1 MGASQHGLLAVKLAW
16 DAPNVEAEE
25 PKSTRRTND
34 VGPTGVR
41 TAENLRRIRDARG
54 LSTARLSKLLE
65 DVGRPIQP
73 TGITKI
79 EKKERKVDVDDLVAL
94 ALVLNVSPLALLLP
108 PVDGDESV
116 SLAPAVE
123 VPAWLAWEWAEG
135 TSPATE
141 TIVGAGEDAL
151 LRETAAY
158 ESLSLPP
165 QRLNERQQPASRAAF
180 MLRAQVRQLVLGL
193 LRDAPKQASRGRLSE
208 ARRWYGRLTD
218 ELEHVSYALEN
229 SEE

>member
-1 MGASQHGLLAVKLAW
+1 MGASQYGLLAVKLAW

-34 VGPTGVR
+34 VGPTGAR

-65 DVGRPIQP
+65 GVGRPIQP

-116 SLAPAVE
+116 SLAPTVE
-123 VPAWLAWEWAEG
+123 IPAWLAWEWAEG
-135 TSPATE
+135 ASPAVDA
-141 TIVGAGEDAL
+141 IAGDEEDLL
-151 LRETAAY
+151 LRETQAY
-158 ESLSLPP
+158 ESMSLPP
-165 QRLNERQQPASRAAF
+165 QRLNERTQPVSRAAF
-180 MLRAQVRQLVLGL
+180 MLRLQVRQLAAGIQ
-193 LRDAPKQASRGRLSE
+193 RDAPKQASRGRLGE
-208 ARRWYGRLTD
+208 AQRWHRRLTD
-218 ELEHVSYALEN
+218 ELEQVEHDLEA
-229 SEE
+229 EG